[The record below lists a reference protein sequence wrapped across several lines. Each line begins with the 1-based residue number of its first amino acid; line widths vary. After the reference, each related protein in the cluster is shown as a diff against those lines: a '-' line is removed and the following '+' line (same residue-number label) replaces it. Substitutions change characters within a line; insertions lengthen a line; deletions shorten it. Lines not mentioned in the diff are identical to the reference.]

1 MAQGGFRILITDEGD
16 EVFLRA
22 SIVIYALGGFCTL
35 MHAEEH
41 RATAEKIL
49 LVASKLFAEKG
60 FANVSVRDICRE
72 TGTTPPVIYYYFG
85 SKKGLFEAVARK
97 QISMKDFIRK
107 LSEASEP
114 KDPRRGLELF
124 VSTYLSSF
132 PEHTFDVGLYMR
144 DSATLDKHSAQMV
157 SEDLERIRSLAVGLV
172 DRSTATGYFRK
183 ADSGLATDCLLGML
197 NRVIFQHIHFAK
209 ISDRE
214 AYGRFVTDFFIRA
227 MK

>member
-1 MAQGGFRILITDEGD
+1 MMQA
-16 EVFLRA
+16 
-22 SIVIYALGGFCTL
+22 
-35 MHAEEH
+35 AETH
-41 RATAEKIL
+41 ATAEKIL
-49 LVASKLFAEKG
+49 EVSSRMFAEKG
-60 FANVSVRDICRE
+60 FANVSVRDICKE

-97 QISMKDFIRK
+97 QISMGDFIRK
-107 LSEASEP
+107 LSRAVET
-114 KDPRRGLELF
+114 KDPRKGLESF

-132 PEHTFDVGLYMR
+132 PEHTFNVGLYMR

-157 SEDLERIRSLAVGLV
+157 SEDLERIRAIAVGLV
-172 DRSTATGYFRK
+172 EKSIELGLFRK
-183 ADSGLATDCLLGML
+183 ADPSLATDCLLGML

-214 AYGRFVTDFFIRA
+214 AYGRFVTDFFMRA

>member
-1 MAQGGFRILITDEGD
+1 MQ
-16 EVFLRA
+16 
-22 SIVIYALGGFCTL
+22 
-35 MHAEEH
+35 AEQTH
-41 RATAEKIL
+41 ATAEKIL
-49 LVASKLFAEKG
+49 QVASRMFAEKG

-97 QISMKDFIRK
+97 QISMGDFIRK
-107 LSEASEP
+107 LSKASQA
-114 KDPRRGLELF
+114 KDAKKGLGLF

-157 SEDLERIRSLAVGLV
+157 SEDLEKIRALAVGLIE
-172 DRSTATGYFRK
+172 RSIAKGRFRK
-183 ADSGLATDCLLGML
+183 TDPDLATDCLLGML

-214 AYGRFVTDFFIRA
+214 AYGRYVTDFFMRA

>member
-1 MAQGGFRILITDEGD
+1 MQADQT
-16 EVFLRA
+16 
-22 SIVIYALGGFCTL
+22 
-35 MHAEEH
+35 H
-41 RATAEKIL
+41 ATAEKIL
-49 LVASKLFAEKG
+49 QVASRMFAETG

-72 TGTTPPVIYYYFG
+72 TGTTPPVIYYYFR

-97 QISMKDFIRK
+97 RISMEDFIRK
-107 LSEASEP
+107 LSKASQAR
-114 KDPRRGLELF
+114 DPRKGLESF

-144 DSATLDKHSAQMV
+144 DSATLDKHSAQIV
-157 SEDLERIRSLAVGLV
+157 SEDLEKVRALAVGLV
-172 DRSTATGYFRK
+172 DRAMAKGLFRK
-183 ADSGLATDCLLGML
+183 TDPDLATDCLLGML

-214 AYGRFVTDFFIRA
+214 AYGRFVTDFFMRA

>member
-1 MAQGGFRILITDEGD
+1 MQAQ
-16 EVFLRA
+16 EV
-22 SIVIYALGGFCTL
+22 
-35 MHAEEH
+35 

-49 LVASKLFAEKG
+49 EVAARKFAEEG

-85 SKKGLFEAVARK
+85 SKKGLFDAVARRR
-97 QISMKDFIRK
+97 ISMGDFIRK
-107 LSEASEP
+107 LSRATEA
-114 KDPRRGLELF
+114 KDPRKGLKSF
-124 VSTYLSSF
+124 VSVYLSSF

-144 DSATLDKHSAQMV
+144 DSATLDKQSARIV
-157 SEDLERIRSLAVGLV
+157 SEDLDRIRALAVGLV
-172 DRSTATGYFRK
+172 KRSISKGLFRK
-183 ADSGLATDCLLGML
+183 TDPDLATDCLLGML

-214 AYGRFVTDFFIRA
+214 AYGRFVTDFFTRA